1 MGGRVSQLCGT
12 SETLLTLEDWN
23 IPKHLASFDFT
34 DNADGSTSVKIF
46 PHDTSGDEAETSASN
61 TPLFQ
66 ANFKPIRYLPSFATS
81 TNLLKYVGL
90 DATLVQP
97 PLPAGNG
104 SQDELPGTDQWCAI
118 VPGQSARKTSV
129 GWFDTRQGE
138 EGEQTEGAFENFWP
152 ESRRWHLGV
161 KMEDADIDFPN
172 GKHWDPPK
180 SVL

>member
-1 MGGRVSQLCGT
+1 MVV
-12 SETLLTLEDWN
+12 DWN
-23 IPKHLASFDFT
+23 IPKHLASFDFK
-34 DNADGSTSVKIF
+34 DNADGSTSVKVF
-46 PHDTSGDEAETSASN
+46 PHDTAGDVAETSASS

-66 ANFKPIRYLPSFATS
+66 ANFKPIRYLPSFPTS
-81 TNLLKYVGL
+81 TNLLKYVGV

-97 PLPAGNG
+97 PLPEGNG

-118 VPGQSARKTSV
+118 VPGQSARKTTV
-129 GWFDTRQGE
+129 GWFDSRQGQ
-138 EGEQTEGAFENFWP
+138 EGKETEGHFENFWP

-161 KMEDADIDFPN
+161 KMEDAEIDFPN